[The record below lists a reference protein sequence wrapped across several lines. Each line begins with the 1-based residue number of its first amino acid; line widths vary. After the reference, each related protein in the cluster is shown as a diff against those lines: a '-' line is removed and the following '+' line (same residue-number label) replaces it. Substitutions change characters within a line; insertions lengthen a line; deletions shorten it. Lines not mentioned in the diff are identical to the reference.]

1 MRLLYVEFFANY
13 SEKLLQFLIICGDV
27 AQWLAPQICSANR
40 EVGSSNLTV
49 STDDPL
55 G

>member
-1 MRLLYVEFFANY
+1 MLRPT
-13 SEKLLQFLIICGDV
+13 EKGHHSGLEQDPNDLSFSGEV
-27 AQWLAPQICSANR
+27 AHWLAPWICSANR
-40 EVGSSNLTV
+40 EVGSSNLTA